1 MGQQQWGCRGV
12 RGAITT
18 GANDAVAVEEAT
30 KVLLDSLIE
39 ANDCRLEDIA
49 AAIFTVPD
57 ELAGLNPSAAARK
70 HGWSAVPLLAVR
82 EQASGGLIDNCL
94 RVLLLWNTST
104 PQDGIRHVYLRGA
117 SALRPDLSADSLP
130 GTRP

>member
-1 MGQQQWGCRGV
+1 MDEQQWGCRGV

-18 GANDAVAVEEAT
+18 KGNDAAAVEEAT
-30 KVLLDSLIE
+30 KVLLGSLIE
-39 ANDCRLEDIA
+39 ANDCSPEDIA

-57 ELAGLNPSAAARK
+57 ELVGLNPSAAARK

-82 EQASGGLIDNCL
+82 EQASDGLVENCL

-104 PQDGIRHVYLRGA
+104 PQDRIRHVYLRGA
-117 SALRPDLSADSLP
+117 SALRPDLSADSFP
-130 GTRP
+130 GARA